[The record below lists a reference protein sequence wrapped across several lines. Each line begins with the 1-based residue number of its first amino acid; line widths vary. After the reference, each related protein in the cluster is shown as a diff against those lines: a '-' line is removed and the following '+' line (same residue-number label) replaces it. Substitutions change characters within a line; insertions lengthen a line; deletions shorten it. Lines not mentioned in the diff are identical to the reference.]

1 MAADDDDLRREEFGM
16 SIGSLSSRP
25 AKLALIV
32 AVSLATAGGIVHAQ
46 SATNAI
52 GIASAIRGDVRYTN
66 IKVTKAAK
74 MVLRQPVLLGDLV
87 QTGKGSQLQMILLDR
102 ATFSIGANARVRIDR
117 FVYDPARGR
126 SMGATATKGAFR
138 FMSGRP
144 NAGGNG
150 ATSISSPV
158 ATIGIRG
165 TIVEG
170 VVGKAAL
177 QIAADELPNF
187 KALSSDAANATLVVL
202 RGPGTRN
209 EGRLTPGFVSISSSA
224 GSVDL
229 TQPMQASYVPRAG
242 AMPIG
247 PFVISPKGLIKV
259 EQEIFP
265 EKYKGSGLWKG
276 LLAAGALVAVPVL
289 LGRNRTDCPPPPQGG
304 PTIPTC

>member
-1 MAADDDDLRREEFGM
+1 MPA
-16 SIGSLSSRP
+16 LSSRP
-25 AKLALIV
+25 AHLVLAL
-32 AVSLATAGGIVHAQ
+32 AVSLAGVGIVHAQ
-46 SATNAI
+46 SVANAI

-66 IKVTKAAK
+66 NSVKKAAK
-74 MVLRQPVLLGDLV
+74 MTLRQRILLGDLV
-87 QTGKGSQLQMILLDR
+87 QTGKGSQLQMVLLDR
-102 ATFSIGANARVRIDR
+102 STFSVGANARIRIDR

-126 SMGATATKGAFR
+126 SLGATATKGAFR

-150 ATSISSPV
+150 ASSISSPI

-170 VVGKAAL
+170 VIGKAAA

-187 KALSSDAANATLVVL
+187 KALSSDTANATLVVL
-202 RGPGTRN
+202 RGPGARN
-209 EGRLTPGFVSISSSA
+209 EAGLTPGFVSVSSTA
-224 GSVDL
+224 GSIDL

-265 EKYKGSGLWKG
+265 AKYQESGLWKG

-289 LGRNRTDCPPPPQGG
+289 LGRDRADCPPRPPQGG
-304 PTIPTC
+304 PTNPIC